1 LKPDLRVLERTPLVL
16 EALLAGLDES
26 ESTQAEGWSPKEVL
40 GHLIHGEKTDWMR
53 RVRIILESEGGC
65 FEAFDRDGHRAICE
79 GKTIDHLLEEFAAL
93 RAENLTA
100 LMGLDL
106 TESGL
111 ERTGLHPELG
121 TVTLRQLLTT
131 WVAHDLTHLAQIA
144 RYMARRLKGGM
155 GPWPAYFNSI

>member
-1 LKPDLRVLERTPLVL
+1 MEADLRLLERTPLVL
-16 EALLAGLDES
+16 EALLSGLDET
-26 ESTQAEGWSPKEVL
+26 ESVETEGWDPKQVL
-40 GHLIHGEKTDWMR
+40 GHLLHGERSDWMA
-53 RVRIILESEGGC
+53 RVRIILDSEGGR

-79 GKTIDHLLEEFAAL
+79 GRTIDSLLEEFAAA

-100 LMGLDL
+100 LMGLEL
-106 TESGL
+106 TGSDL

-144 RYMARRLKGGM
+144 RCMAGRLKGGM
-155 GPWPAYFNSI
+155 GPWTAYFKSI